1 MCQEKYPYE
10 LSDIFI
16 KNQMVNIL
24 TPDENPLTAFLFM
37 DRRVER
43 YGIER

>member
-24 TPDENPLTAFLFM
+24 TPDENPLPAVLFM
-37 DRRVER
+37 DCGVER
-43 YGIER
+43 SGIER